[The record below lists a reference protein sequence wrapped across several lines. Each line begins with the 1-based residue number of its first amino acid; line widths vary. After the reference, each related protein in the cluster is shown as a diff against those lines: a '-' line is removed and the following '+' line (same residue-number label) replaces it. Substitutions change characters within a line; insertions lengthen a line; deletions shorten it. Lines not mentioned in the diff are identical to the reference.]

1 MFLENGDEIKNE
13 NQFLKNSTVYVSC
26 GEEFKDPFLKAR
38 NFLEKQKSLVWT
50 SDGLQFIDLEKQRE
64 LQRQFDD
71 DKKPFVSAK
80 SDKQDRFLR
89 HTRLTKRLVVYT
101 NGVDFN
107 PTQIVFE
114 YLNPN
119 AKNNLSEE
127 EITKMEKNYLDDFL
141 DSCTNKTNLNGIA
154 KCVYNWHGELVTNLN
169 DVPLLDKC
177 LQSFVH
183 EVEHAPVWVSKGEG
197 FDCNGSIAFLENLI
211 KYTKKIRKE
220 NLSNRKKVN
229 KQIEKLNQESNNE
242 RISKRIVEFKMSLE
256 NFDNEIKD
264 YEVSISNLEEILS
277 NVRTMSKS
285 TLFNHIKELN
295 TDEKIFGG
303 RSSKG
308 AKLTVCINGTDRSFE
323 MFFNTKDWSSSENR
337 IYLLLEEV
345 NRVYLR
351 NFGYANKFTRVF
363 NEKGEEI
370 KLIQK
375 LESKDVIW
383 VSQGENWKGK
393 IDAVMA
399 VTISFGNLLVMNN
412 NEKNF
417 PTFNHDSGPE
427 IDQKESDKEEIEE
440 DSLSDSDIDE
450 DLKKFFRQKSKTSK
464 NTQNIKKIIPKE
476 FKSSYEPQ
484 LNLKTYLEP
493 INSIL
498 LKKYERPEFWD
509 VRNENDTLEIL
520 KDAAVEFNQEILKAN
535 DEIKEID
542 LNKVSNLIVQNN
554 QEENILLAPVLKVAE
569 KEKKKLSKMDSVW
582 FHDFQL
588 WKFSRSGLIYN
599 QFFPKICL
607 SLDTS
612 KIVRLELTIKIKS
625 NDKKS
630 KTNQDHQNET
640 IIKNGYAVILATRDL
655 KESPDNLKE
664 SNQQW
669 NFNRFGNIITKC
681 LNEQMVLTSADKLIK
696 ELNSVYQQNGNLER
710 YELKYSE
717 SNSENFVEL
726 NSDQI
731 GLFVMEKFETN
742 TFSASQRW
750 AIKQENS
757 RSIGDW
763 RYSELSTALW
773 HKLAYTWPVDQEEKL
788 IENFKWPLS
797 GYLIAGAPPLK
808 NLKNTEENLTSRLR
822 VLKNGTTDLN
832 TAISLTRTNA
842 KHFLKDYLHCS
853 NLTPKQ
859 FEFNSFLNICT
870 TSLNL
875 PNAARRLFDLKG
887 VEHFE
892 LGHLKNEEYV
902 FVSCGEAW
910 IDPKQVKDEQS
921 KKLILSN
928 LYDDLN
934 KILYLLKLKNC
945 NNFVIETSG
954 LSIQDGAKL
963 SLGHCCLSECQI
975 ERIKQGES
983 IQNVIEVDVKEE
995 EMNGEEKNK

>member
-1 MFLENGDEIKNE
+1 M
-13 NQFLKNSTVYVSC
+13 
-26 GEEFKDPFLKAR
+26 
-38 NFLEKQKSLVWT
+38 WT
-50 SDGLQFIDLEKQRE
+50 SDGLQFINLEKQRE

-71 DKKPFVSAK
+71 DKKSSTPVK
-80 SDKQDRFLR
+80 YEKHDRYLR
-89 HTRLTKRLVVYT
+89 NTRLTKRLVVYS

-107 PTQIVFE
+107 PSQIVFE
-114 YLNPN
+114 YLNTN
-119 AKNNLSEE
+119 ARNDLNEE
-127 EITKMEKNYLDDFL
+127 EITKMEKSYLDDFL

-154 KCVYNWHGELVTNLN
+154 KCVYNWHGELVTSLN

-177 LQSFVH
+177 LQSLVH

-220 NLSNRKKVN
+220 TLVNRKKMN
-229 KQIEKLNQESNNE
+229 KQIERLNQESNNE
-242 RISKRIVEFKMSLE
+242 KISRRIVEFKMNLE
-256 NFDNEIKD
+256 NFDSDIKN
-264 YEVSISNLEEILS
+264 YEASITNLEEILS

-308 AKLTVCINGTDRSFE
+308 VKLTVCINGTDRSFE
-323 MFFNTKDWSSSENR
+323 MFFNTKDWSSTENR

-345 NRVYLR
+345 NKIYYR

-363 NEKGEEI
+363 NDNGEEI

-383 VSQGENWKGK
+383 VSQGENWRGK

-399 VTISFGNLLVMNN
+399 VSLSFGNLLVMNN
-412 NEKNF
+412 NEQNF
-417 PTFNHDSGPE
+417 STSNQNNTEPE
-427 IDQKESDKEEIEE
+427 IDEKKSDKEEIVE
-440 DSLSDSDIDE
+440 DSTSDSDIDE
-450 DLKKFFRQKSKTSK
+450 DLKNFFRKKSTLAKKKTNAS
-464 NTQNIKKIIPKE
+464 QIISKE

-484 LNLKTYLEP
+484 INLKTYIEP

-498 LKKYERPEFWD
+498 LKKYDRPEFWD
-509 VRNENDTLEIL
+509 VLNENDSLEIL
-520 KDAAVEFNQEILKAN
+520 KDAAMDFNQEILKTN
-535 DEIKEID
+535 EEIKEID
-542 LNKVSNLIVQNN
+542 LKKVFNLIIQNN
-554 QEENILLAPVLKVAE
+554 QEENILLAPMLKVSE
-569 KEKKKLSKMDSVW
+569 KEKKNSSKMDSVW

-607 SLDTS
+607 TLDTS
-612 KIVRLELTIKIKS
+612 KVVRLELTVKIKS
-625 NDKKS
+625 ADKKS
-630 KTNQDHQNET
+630 KKHQEQQNET

-655 KESPDNLKE
+655 KETADNFKE
-664 SNQQW
+664 THQQW
-669 NFNRFGNIITKC
+669 TFNRFGNIITKC
-681 LNEQMVLTSADKLIK
+681 LNEQMVLTSADKLLK
-696 ELNSVYQQNGNLER
+696 ELNSVHQQNGNLER

-717 SNSENFVEL
+717 SSSENFVEL
-726 NSDQI
+726 NSDQV
-731 GLFVMEKFETN
+731 GLFVLEKFETN

-750 AIKQENS
+750 AIKQEHS

-773 HKLAYTWPVDQEEKL
+773 HKLAYTWPVDHEEKL
-788 IENFKWPLS
+788 IEQFKWPLS

-808 NLKNTEENLTSRLR
+808 NLKNTEENFTSRLR

-853 NLTPKQ
+853 DLTPKQ

-875 PNAARRLFDLKG
+875 PNAARRLFDQKG

-892 LGHLKNEEYV
+892 LGNLKNEEYV
-902 FVSCGEAW
+902 YVSCGEAW

-921 KKLILSN
+921 KKLILTN
-928 LYDDLN
+928 LCDDLN

-945 NNFVIETSG
+945 KNFVIETSG

-963 SLGHCCLSECQI
+963 ILGHCCLSECQI

-995 EMNGEEKNK
+995 ELNGVEKKK